1 MPETERIRQRLWR
14 ILDDLEDGELD
25 EGETETRVGVLD
37 SLIELLR
44 IKQEAIQKEK
54 EGDAQEHA
62 AKPARRFWR

>member
-44 IKQEAIQKEK
+44 IEQEAIQKEK